1 MGEQSFVL
9 IHTMIARAVGAS
21 LRTHGTRS
29 LATEAP
35 IKLHGLDG
43 RYATSL
49 WKVAAASGS
58 TAQVEKDLADFKT
71 HLSAPAVDQLCNN
84 PSIPK
89 NAKKAAVEALM
100 KKTGYADATK
110 NFFAIAAV
118 NNRLGDLDS
127 IIGKFEELQR
137 AAKGEVF
144 AEITVADELSAAQ
157 KKSLEKSLSKMTTG
171 SKVSVASKVNPE
183 ILGGLIVDVGDKH
196 VNLSILARIQ
206 QLQQVLNAPL
216 AL

>member
-49 WKVAAASGS
+49 WKVASASGS

-110 NFFAIAAV
+110 NFFAIAAE

-127 IIGKFEELQR
+127 IIGKFGELQR

-144 AEITVADELSAAQ
+144 AEVTVADELTAAQ
-157 KKSLEKSLSKMTTG
+157 KKALEKSLKSFVAKG
-171 SKVSVASKVNPE
+171 AKVSLSVTVKPE
-183 ILGGLIVDVGDKH
+183 ILGGLILDVGDKH
-196 VNLSILARIQ
+196 INMSILARIQ
-206 QLQQVLNAPL
+206 QLQNVIN
-216 AL
+216 